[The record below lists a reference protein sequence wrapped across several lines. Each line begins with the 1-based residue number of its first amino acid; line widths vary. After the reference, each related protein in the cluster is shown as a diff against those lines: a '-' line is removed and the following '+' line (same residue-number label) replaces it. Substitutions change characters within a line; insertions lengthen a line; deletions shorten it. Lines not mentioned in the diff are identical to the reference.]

1 MRSTP
6 CKKEQKQN
14 SCPTKKT
21 RHPIKGKTQNKR
33 KFEKFNEKEK
43 KNARM
48 NAGTCGIE
56 AREREE
62 NEKKNAWRGYE
73 EGSDREGEVE
83 TEKHFCLEQRECL
96 GGS

>member
-1 MRSTP
+1 
-6 CKKEQKQN
+6 
-14 SCPTKKT
+14 
-21 RHPIKGKTQNKR
+21 
-33 KFEKFNEKEK
+33 
-43 KNARM
+43 M

-96 GGS
+96 GEREQSEEKESVCDAAEAADCFVVSRQVLCVRVR

>member
-1 MRSTP
+1 
-6 CKKEQKQN
+6 
-14 SCPTKKT
+14 
-21 RHPIKGKTQNKR
+21 
-33 KFEKFNEKEK
+33 
-43 KNARM
+43 M

-62 NEKKNAWRGYE
+62 NEKQNAWRGYE

>member
-1 MRSTP
+1 
-6 CKKEQKQN
+6 
-14 SCPTKKT
+14 
-21 RHPIKGKTQNKR
+21 
-33 KFEKFNEKEK
+33 
-43 KNARM
+43 M

-96 GGS
+96 GGLVIVDVVVFVCVIERENRVKKKSLCVTRRKLLTVLLCPGKCCVSE